1 MTKKTILLLVLT
13 TLITW
18 FAFAGGSFENAIL
31 YQPTNV
37 PNNGGVLIELS
48 EQKAETESSFSNSWT
63 NIYQPSFSSNL
74 PLFCIVDT
82 LDSSKAENQNNVKMT
97 ISSPYSD
104 GFYFVMDGNET
115 KKVPFTLDAFIIEF
129 NLNKVD
135 YWSAAPDY
143 RVTSNKKKFSG
154 TINVNGSKQTSFTES
169 VVASHK
175 TYTLSVPPTN
185 YQSGNVQLIGTY
197 YYPKY
202 PRYYYICINIPG
214 ANNLE
219 DGEYTATLI
228 LNCERM
234 GLIEE
239 EIQIKGYVGEKPVD
253 VQSGDYSFFINNGK
267 DTFFANLE
275 VKSGETSP
283 PLEIATLQLFYTE
296 PFSSYEDPTEQERG
310 GRFKIYISP
319 TSTYSDNG
327 KYTFKRTGTENQED
341 SFGNRIYYELDTTS
355 TTGLTKYNNNVNNNT
370 YYLLTD
376 YSNIKTQDAV
386 IGKDKYQETW
396 KLDGKHIYIQVAEES
411 KETINPPEGEEP
423 EVHQTGT
430 YYSYMYFTVESTF

>member
-1 MTKKTILLLVLT
+1 MTKKPILLLVLT
-13 TLITW
+13 ILITW

-37 PNNGGVLIELS
+37 PNNGGVMIELS
-48 EQKAETESSFSNSWT
+48 QPHAEVVGSFSSS
-63 NIYQPSFSSNL
+63 ISDVYKSSYGSNL

-82 LDSSKAENQNNVKMT
+82 LDSSQAGNQNNVEMT

-154 TINVNGSKQTSFTES
+154 TINVSGSKQTSFTES
-169 VVASHK
+169 VVANSK
-175 TYTLSVPPTN
+175 TYTLSAPPTN
-185 YQSGNVQLIGTY
+185 YQSGNVQIFGTY
-197 YYPKY
+197 NYPKY
-202 PRYYYICINIPG
+202 PRYYYVCINLPG

-219 DGEYTATLI
+219 DGEYTATLY
-228 LNCERM
+228 LKCDKM
-234 GLIEE
+234 GLDDQ
-239 EIQIKGYVGEKPVD
+239 EIQVKGYVGEKPTEI
-253 VQSGDYSFFINNGK
+253 QSNDFSFFINNGT

-275 VKSGETSP
+275 VKSGQTSP
-283 PLEIATLQLFYTE
+283 PLEIATLQFYYTE
-296 PFSSYEDPTEQERG
+296 PYSSSQTPTEQERG

-319 TSTYSDNG
+319 TSTYSNDG

-355 TTGLTKYNNNVNNNT
+355 TTGLTKYNNNVDNNT

-376 YSNIKTQDAV
+376 YSNIKTQNAV
-386 IGKDKYQETW
+386 IGSDKYQETW
-396 KLDGKHIYIQVAEES
+396 KLESKPIYIQIAGES
-411 KETINPPEGEEP
+411 KEVPNPPEGQEP
-423 EVHQTGT
+423 KVHQTGT
-430 YYSYMYFTVESTF
+430 YYSYIYFTVETVF